1 MDDAVIDQ
9 AVDHLRRGHVIAYPT
24 EAVWGFGCDPFD
36 EKAVLKILAIKQR
49 EFDKGLLLVAANQQQ
64 INALLEP
71 LASEQI
77 GQLEAT
83 WPGPV
88 TWLIPD
94 PAPLFPAWI
103 RGQHTSV
110 AIRVSS
116 HPVVHALCAAFGG
129 PIVSTSA
136 NQANEPE
143 LRSEQDVRERFGQS
157 LDYIVSGEIGRETD
171 PSQIRDLMTGAI
183 IR

>member
-1 MDDAVIDQ
+1 MSNAAIEQ
-9 AVDHLRRGHVIAYPT
+9 AVHHLRQGHVIAYPT

-36 EKAVLKILAIKQR
+36 EKAVHKILAIKQR
-49 EFDKGLLLVAANQQQ
+49 EVDKGLLLVAANREQVEP
-64 INALLEP
+64 LLAP

-94 PAPLFPAWI
+94 PEPLFPAWI

-116 HPVVHALCAAFGG
+116 HPVVHALCTAFGG

-136 NQANEPE
+136 NQTNEPE
-143 LRSEQDVRERFGQS
+143 LRSEQDVRQRFGDA
-157 LDYIVSGEIGRETD
+157 LDFIVTGEIGQESD